1 MPHHPRGT
9 LTPLVP
15 LSLRAFKGEGEK
27 RIGAHSCAKR
37 MSVPLIQY
45 RGEGE
50 RKRGGDWAMSRGL
63 VRCGGR
69 GKGGEVGVWAMSC
82 GLVRRGWGGGKEEG
96 LGIERCRVA

>member
-1 MPHHPRGT
+1 MGCDPPPTWGT

-45 RGEGE
+45 RGEVE
-50 RKRGGDWAMSRGL
+50 RKGSWGL
-63 VRCGGR
+63 GNVVWPSSARVGR
-69 GKGGEVGVWAMSC
+69 GKGG
-82 GLVRRGWGGGKEEG
+82 
-96 LGIERCRVA
+96 GIGD